1 MEGSDVQMIQR
12 RGEARDGWN
21 ENKCGWMVMLVGGGA
36 SSGLFEFSI
45 PGLGF
50 FYLVLIS
57 LFNLISTLSPQLCFG
72 GLPNT
77 SNTFLKC
84 GFYLFK
90 KTKLSTTIIKY

>member
-1 MEGSDVQMIQR
+1 MAAHKYGMEGSDVQMIQR

-50 FYLVLIS
+50 FYYRFRFL
-57 LFNLISTLSPQLCFG
+57 
-72 GLPNT
+72 T
-77 SNTFLKC
+77 S
-84 GFYLFK
+84 
-90 KTKLSTTIIKY
+90 I